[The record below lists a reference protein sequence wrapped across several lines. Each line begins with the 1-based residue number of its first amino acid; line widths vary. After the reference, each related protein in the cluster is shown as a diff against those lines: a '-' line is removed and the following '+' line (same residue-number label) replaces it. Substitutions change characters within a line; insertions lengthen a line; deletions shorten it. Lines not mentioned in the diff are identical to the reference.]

1 MPGRSVVA
9 AGVVKARS
17 ITSRRVSSVVRVVC
31 SAREPIAVLL
41 RTGVE
46 VECCV
51 TDRGIVRTSGVTVK
65 CSPPEPGVVAAGRV
79 TT

>member
-17 ITSRRVSSVVRVVC
+17 ITSPMSAPWFVLFC